1 MWCLETIIALNEKA
15 AELVLAGRPQ
25 IEAYAEVGILMP
37 TTTGSLDRVE
47 RSYLYNRYEDIQT
60 VCGVGQCTSDED
72 VGELQRCVEGTPA

>member
-15 AELVLAGRPQ
+15 AELALAGRPQ

-37 TTTGSLDRVE
+37 TVTGSLDRVE

-60 VCGVGQCTSDED
+60 VCGVGPAPDED
-72 VGELQRCVEGTPA
+72 VGELQRCVERTPA